1 MYTKEIENTLAIS
14 ISKDLLL
21 NMESILKNFF
31 TDIQC
36 VATLKN
42 KNRKEFET
50 IKELCEYENAL
61 EKRIEKLEISAY
73 SVKQES
79 VHLLFEEK
87 EKTSI
92 CGIISTIDYVKTDEI
107 YEKINYAIR
116 RKNEDPV
123 FSILASAGYK
133 DILFII
139 SLIILMIFLIMHSNS
154 VISIDLS
161 PQYFIAYVELI
172 AIYMGILAV
181 LYKIKKYL
189 FPIIVFDI
197 GDEIGKNE
205 KRKSLK
211 KNLMWAVLVATVISV
226 SASFIYAK
234 LSGK

>member
-1 MYTKEIENTLAIS
+1 M
-14 ISKDLLL
+14 
-21 NMESILKNFF
+21 
-31 TDIQC
+31 
-36 VATLKN
+36 
-42 KNRKEFET
+42 
-50 IKELCEYENAL
+50 
-61 EKRIEKLEISAY
+61 
-73 SVKQES
+73 
-79 VHLLFEEK
+79 LFEEK

-92 CGIISTIDYVKTDEI
+92 CGIISTIDDVKTDEI

-123 FSILASAGYK
+123 FSILASTGYK

-139 SLIILMIFLIMHSNS
+139 SLIILMIFLIMHNNS

-211 KNLMWAVLVATVISV
+211 KNLMWAVLVAAVISV

>member
-139 SLIILMIFLIMHSNS
+139 SLIILMIFLIMHNNS

-161 PQYFIAYVELI
+161 PQYFIAY
-172 AIYMGILAV
+172 AIDVG
-181 LYKIKKYL
+181 
-189 FPIIVFDI
+189 
-197 GDEIGKNE
+197 
-205 KRKSLK
+205 LK
-211 KNLMWAVLVATVISV
+211 
-226 SASFIYAK
+226 
-234 LSGK
+234 

>member
-1 MYTKEIENTLAIS
+1 
-14 ISKDLLL
+14 
-21 NMESILKNFF
+21 
-31 TDIQC
+31 
-36 VATLKN
+36 
-42 KNRKEFET
+42 
-50 IKELCEYENAL
+50 
-61 EKRIEKLEISAY
+61 
-73 SVKQES
+73 
-79 VHLLFEEK
+79 
-87 EKTSI
+87 
-92 CGIISTIDYVKTDEI
+92 
-107 YEKINYAIR
+107 
-116 RKNEDPV
+116 
-123 FSILASAGYK
+123 
-133 DILFII
+133 
-139 SLIILMIFLIMHSNS
+139 MHNNS